1 MVWHSATVTGSL
13 EHQPKLIA
21 HPLLTLE
28 IGEARRPKHGF
39 GSPLAGIS
47 MRTYECREILIADV
61 THDR

>member
-13 EHQPKLIA
+13 EHQSKLIT

-28 IGEARRPKHGF
+28 IDESRRPKHGF

-47 MRTYECREILIADV
+47 IGTDECRKILIADV
-61 THDR
+61 THGR